1 MGISFGRDIINIGGG
16 KVKVKRSYLERFI
29 RGAIIS
35 DELLWAVEDA
45 AGYVIT
51 TIDELER
58 MENKLAEYES
68 KSRALARC
76 AELNNKG
83 IELEKQGKIDAAIA
97 IYEQNISGDC
107 YPASH
112 SFDRLRILYR
122 KRKDYDNMVRVIKR
136 EGEVFGLSQSAI
148 NDKIN
153 RYLGVKDGVKAD
165 VVYPKVRKVATVNG
179 DTLETKLVDIMNRLP
194 EFDFY
199 TKVEHGQRNIYP
211 LSESRK
217 LVAILDKIKEKI
229 EKGAEYERNGRLDL
243 AAKIYEELVAN
254 HVYNTKPYER
264 LVMIYK
270 RAKLFDDSLSILQA
284 SIEFFKGLRKRQ
296 YTKVHYLADK
306 YGVRSINGV
315 PIDDYGKIYYYN
327 GLFELYNPYPI
338 IEKWEQQLEAQRNSS
353 KK

>member
-1 MGISFGRDIINIGGG
+1 MDLSFNRNIISIGGG
-16 KVKVKRSYLERFI
+16 KVRVKRSYLDRFI

-68 KSRALARC
+68 KSRAHARC

-136 EGEVFGLSQSAI
+136 EGEVYGLSQSAI

-229 EKGAEYERNGRLDL
+229 EMEQNMNG
-243 AAKIYEELVAN
+243 
-254 HVYNTKPYER
+254 
-264 LVMIYK
+264 MG
-270 RAKLFDDSLSILQA
+270 
-284 SIEFFKGLRKRQ
+284 GLTWLPK
-296 YTKVHYLADK
+296 YTKNL
-306 YGVRSINGV
+306 
-315 PIDDYGKIYYYN
+315 
-327 GLFELYNPYPI
+327 
-338 IEKWEQQLEAQRNSS
+338 
-353 KK
+353 